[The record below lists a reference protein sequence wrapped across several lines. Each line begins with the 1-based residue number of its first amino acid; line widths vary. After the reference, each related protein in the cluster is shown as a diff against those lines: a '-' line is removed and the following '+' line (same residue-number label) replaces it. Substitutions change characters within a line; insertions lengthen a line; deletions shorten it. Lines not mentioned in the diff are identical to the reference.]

1 MDFFFVKYREYLK
14 LHDYLEILNITN
26 NLSNIDEIIIDKL
39 IYELICISDI
49 KHKFEKL
56 LKKSIILC
64 LKLNKSNKLDELLIK
79 TKNSIN
85 SLNYYGSDKYYKHC
99 IDHNLVECFKVLYKN
114 DFKVDDNIFRK
125 ICLFGNI
132 KLIKFANEN
141 NFRYEHYHSLFHD
154 DYEADYDNPYKNNK
168 YILTYNCAS
177 NGHIKGLKY
186 LHSNGHRISKEVLMI
201 SLKKFHI
208 KCINYCLK
216 NGLSLDENIVLN
228 SCDTLD
234 SISYCEAKGFSYVF
248 SDINYIKRLIK
259 YDKFECL
266 IYILE
271 KYQIKINNEILK
283 EVLFNKFNQNSK
295 IKILDILFNYEILF
309 DKSLFINAI
318 LNNNFYYAKYIIKNF
333 KFKLTNKEYNKII
346 NTFDLNLVMLIDNN
360 QDKSDLNL
368 ELELKG
374 LNQSYTNENQTKK
387 IVEFLDYII
396 ANHNI
401 VLKIYYTFLND
412 ENLFIFQKYDKYIIY
427 DESMIDSCLRINS
440 IKLLNHLLNKK
451 FLNVV
456 IKYSLLRFNK
466 NVDDELLY
474 KILQKLEPLPK
485 NFNLDNFRYE
495 FSILIKNNNLKSFEY
510 LLKTILISLPKN
522 KKNSNIKKQCM
533 NNLYLTSLLNKNIKS
548 INIISQF
555 VKFNKSLFESLVN
568 YIEYEYQNYYDYDD
582 DYDETYHYHN
592 NYFEFENNFS
602 LNFYENC
609 ENNIINI
616 ILEYK
621 DILNYLVQRYDLQ
634 IFNKYKHLL
643 NN

>member
-1 MDFFFVKYREYLK
+1 M
-14 LHDYLEILNITN
+14 
-26 NLSNIDEIIIDKL
+26 
-39 IYELICISDI
+39 
-49 KHKFEKL
+49 
-56 LKKSIILC
+56 
-64 LKLNKSNKLDELLIK
+64 
-79 TKNSIN
+79 
-85 SLNYYGSDKYYKHC
+85 
-99 IDHNLVECFKVLYKN
+99 
-114 DFKVDDNIFRK
+114 
-125 ICLFGNI
+125 
-132 KLIKFANEN
+132 
-141 NFRYEHYHSLFHD
+141 
-154 DYEADYDNPYKNNK
+154 
-168 YILTYNCAS
+168 
-177 NGHIKGLKY
+177 
-186 LHSNGHRISKEVLMI
+186 
-201 SLKKFHI
+201 
-208 KCINYCLK
+208 
-216 NGLSLDENIVLN
+216 
-228 SCDTLD
+228 
-234 SISYCEAKGFSYVF
+234 
-248 SDINYIKRLIK
+248 IK

-283 EVLFNKFNQNSK
+283 EVLFNKFSQNSK
-295 IKILDILFNYEILF
+295 IKILDILFNYEIPF

-360 QDKSDLNL
+360 QDKKDLNL

-374 LNQSYTNENQTKK
+374 LNQSFTNENQTKK
-387 IVEFLDYII
+387 IIEFLDYII

-401 VLKIYYTFLND
+401 VLKIHYTFLND
-412 ENLFIFQKYDKYIIY
+412 KNLLIFQKYDNYIIY
-427 DESMIDSCLRINS
+427 DETMVDSCLRMDS
-440 IKLLNHLLNKK
+440 IKLLDYILNN
-451 FLNVV
+451 FPNVL
-456 IKYSLLRFNK
+456 IKYSSLKFHK
-466 NVDDELLY
+466 NIDDDLLY

-582 DYDETYHYHN
+582 DYDENYHYHN

-643 NN
+643 DC